1 MLVSAYRHRKASDDR
16 SSSPS
21 FGDVYPQG
29 ERFMFNGSSG
39 QQVPFGQGAPDASRQ
54 DEGMQDAARRQD
66 TAPQGSP
73 VPPQSAYQAPVNTD
87 RIPVSPQIRRAKSGR
102 RPSLRGSVIMPLVTS
117 LIGMAFGGVC
127 MHFIMGK
134 KPSSVVSN
142 SDNGSVNIVA
152 SGDDV
157 TLAEAVS
164 AKVLPSVVSIDVY
177 TNPFTGADIA
187 STETKSGLGSGV
199 IISNDGYILTN
210 YHVVEGASNLVVN
223 IDEDAYDARI
233 VGTDPSSDLAVVKIE
248 AGNLTPIEVGSS
260 SDLVV
265 GEWVLAAGS
274 PYGLEKSVSTGIIS
288 ALYRSTSMQSETG
301 LAIYANMIQTDAAVN
316 PGNSGGA
323 LVDSSGKLIGI
334 NTLIESASGSNSGVA
349 FAIPVDYAMKVA
361 EQLKNGEQVQHA
373 HMGVSL
379 ATVNSQNYQSANL
392 SVQSGA
398 YIRQIEEGSP
408 AANAGLQQGDVITK
422 VNGTPVA
429 TASEAVIQVRSQ
441 SPGDTISIE
450 YMRGDETRTADVTLT
465 GATDEANGY
474 NAGSQRDSR
483 NSGSSG
489 GFSFRPGAYDLSSS
503 PDAESIAAA

>member
-1 MLVSAYRHRKASDDR
+1 
-16 SSSPS
+16 
-21 FGDVYPQG
+21 
-29 ERFMFNGSSG
+29 MFNESNGR
-39 QQVPFGQGAPDASRQ
+39 QEPFGQESSDASQ
-54 DEGMQDAARRQD
+54 QGEGAQGAAQRQD
-66 TAPQGSP
+66 TSPQDTP
-73 VPPQSAYQAPVNTD
+73 VPPQSAYQAPANTD
-87 RIPVSPQIRRAKSGR
+87 RIPVSPQIRRQGSGR
-102 RPSLRGSVIMPLVTS
+102 RQSLRGAVIIPLITS

-134 KPSSVVSN
+134 KPSTVVSS

-177 TNPFTGADIA
+177 TQEGGTNPLTGADTA
-187 STETKSGLGSGV
+187 TSETKSGLGSGV
-199 IISNDGYILTN
+199 IISEDGYILTN

-223 IDEDAYDARI
+223 IDENAYDARI
-233 VGTDPSSDLAVVKIE
+233 VGTEPSSDLAVVKIE
-248 AGNLTPIEVGSS
+248 ASGLTPIEVGSS
-260 SDLVV
+260 SDLMV

-323 LVDSSGKLIGI
+323 LVDSEGKLIGI

-379 ATVNSQNYQSANL
+379 ATVTSQNYQSANL
-392 SVQSGA
+392 SVRSGA
-398 YIRQIEEGSP
+398 YVRQVEEGSP

-422 VNGTPVA
+422 VNGTSVA

-441 SPGDTISIE
+441 SPGDTISVE
-450 YMRGDETRTADVTLT
+450 YVRGDETRTADVTLS

-474 NAGSQRDSR
+474 NSNSQQG
-483 NSGSSG
+483 SGSSPSS
-489 GFSFRPGAYDLSSS
+489 GFSFRPGSLDLSSDM
-503 PDAESIAAA
+503 DAGSDAAA